1 MTAAPRTWPRG
12 PAAIW
17 GTALASVALIAMIDY
32 ATGVEVRTFPLYYG
46 PISLVAWHRGRT
58 AAVVLAAVCAGSW
71 LASNLVAGLRYSGT
85 PIWLINTGVQ
95 GASFATVGVLI
106 AVLREA
112 AARERLLSRTD
123 LLTSLLNSRAFYE
136 EAHRLL
142 SLCRRKGYPVTV
154 AYIDLDNFKEVND
167 RAGHRAGD
175 DVLRT
180 VGRVLGESVRPSD
193 VLARLGGDE
202 FAMLLPDAET
212 RAAAAML
219 DRLRL
224 LLASALASAPVPVT
238 ASIGAVTFMTPPT
251 DVEEMVHDADAA
263 MYTAKGR
270 GGDQVHAGVVF
281 RSRESRP
288 DRLAEGNQGEG
299 NNK

>member
-17 GTALASVALIAMIDY
+17 GAALASVALIAMIDY

-180 VGRVLGESVRPSD
+180 VGRVLGGISAAERRPRPARRRRVCD
-193 VLARLGGDE
+193 VVAGRRNARSGR
-202 FAMLLPDAET
+202 DA
-212 RAAAAML
+212 RPAAAAT
-219 DRLRL
+219 RERV
-224 LLASALASAPVPVT
+224 ALGP
-238 ASIGAVTFMTPPT
+238 GAGHGQHRRR
-251 DVEEMVHDADAA
+251 DVHDAAD
-263 MYTAKGR
+263 GR
-270 GGDQVHAGVVF
+270 
-281 RSRESRP
+281 
-288 DRLAEGNQGEG
+288 
-299 NNK
+299 